1 MDTET
6 YAEVIDSYNLSDE
19 KKQGMSLTDYINKY
33 NIKIKEINTSSSD
46 VDKKAYGGIMRKM
59 YAFGSDEIPE
69 QEEDSQE
76 ELIDIKKQLGIPLDQ
91 ASGIKSLENNQMSS
105 MEANEK
111 EFERLV
117 DELMED
123 GFGLQEAIEEA
134 KRVLEE
140 KSVRRGAPSIKMAG
154 GDDIF
159 EMKEMELIERIMEV
173 EGVSYP
179 EAVQRAKKI
188 RELEAKRKG
197 AFMGGRMQYAGG
209 TKELGMFD
217 EVIEKRY
224 PTPVAARRAGD
235 LEDVARSRDI
245 EKVKTHSK
253 PKPFKMD
260 ADKIKELIEKRKKE
274 KQKLATGGIAGVL

>member
-6 YAEVIDSYNLSDE
+6 YAEVIDSWNLSDE

-59 YAFGSDEIPE
+59 YAYGSDEIPE
-69 QEEDSQE
+69 QEEDSLE

-91 ASGIKSLENNQMSS
+91 ASGIKTL
-105 MEANEK
+105 
-111 EFERLV
+111 
-117 DELMED
+117 D
-123 GFGLQEAIEEA
+123 
-134 KRVLEE
+134 
-140 KSVRRGAPSIKMAG
+140 RGAPSIKMASDENNDRIMERFYEDFLDEGMSPEEAARAAKQKMMDQAG

-235 LEDVARSRDI
+235 LEDAARSRDI

-260 ADKIKELIEKRKKE
+260 VDKIKELIEKRKKE